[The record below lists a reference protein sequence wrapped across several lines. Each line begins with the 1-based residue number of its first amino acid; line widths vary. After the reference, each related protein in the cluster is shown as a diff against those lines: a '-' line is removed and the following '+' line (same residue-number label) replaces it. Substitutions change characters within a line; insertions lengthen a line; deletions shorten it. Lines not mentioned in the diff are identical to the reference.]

1 MSHRRSDRVSEA
13 IRAELCEIIRRDMRD
28 PRLAMATVS
37 RVDLA
42 NDLSHA
48 VVGISILGD
57 DTDREA
63 AVEAM
68 TRAGGF
74 LRSQLARRLRLR
86 SVPEMVFKLDRGAE
100 HSQHMS
106 DLLESLHDDER
117 S

>member
-13 IRAELCEIIRRDMRD
+13 IRAELCEIMRREMRD
-28 PRLAMATVS
+28 PRLALATVS

-48 VVGISILGD
+48 VVGLSILGED
-57 DTDREA
+57 ADREA

-68 TRAGGF
+68 SKAAGF

-86 SVPEMVFKLDRGAE
+86 AVPEMVFRLDRGAE
-100 HSQHMS
+100 HSQHIS